1 MLVSFDLHASSPFRS
16 MNPAWLT
23 NPVVSVSRGPLKFG
37 PIALLAG
44 ARPRERDH
52 VPRREVAD
60 RGGRAGGRLLGA
72 PGGARG
78 GADVPGRELADG
90 WCRAGARLLEAPGR
104 ALPCLGGRA
113 RPLGAHFGSGKSI
126 ISASFRDPFRTWLR
140 MSLSRS
146 LYARAYPVDRS
157 GAESVTEEG
166 PRVTSGAPHRSTW

>member
-52 VPRREVAD
+52 VPRGEVAD
-60 RGGRAGGRLLGA
+60 R
-72 PGGARG
+72 
-78 GADVPGRELADG
+78 